1 MNPSLSWPT
10 AAPLLPLSTV
20 RPMLDRLASLVNT
33 HEDDAVL
40 VPGLAVNEEEVAAN
54 PPPALEQLT
63 DELGAI
69 TVQGLTMLTLV
80 VENRTDVGPYTLL
93 GGPTT
98 YYPLYETPESAVV
111 LTLDEDGAPGAVYGI
126 GEDLALQFAAPDLA
140 TYLDLFADALEATLD
155 ALAQRGPAA
164 DDTATARA
172 DAAEQLMDGHLF
184 AALLGMVELDGIP
197 EIPVQDPVDV
207 EIAGLPEGALAV
219 ADLRTAP
226 LGSRVDLMEIEVPG
240 DPLEMHLAWREGGRV
255 IVVLG
260 D

>member
-20 RPMLDRLASLVNT
+20 RPVLDRLASLVNT

-98 YYPLYETPESAVV
+98 
-111 LTLDEDGAPGAVYGI
+111 
-126 GEDLALQFAAPDLA
+126 
-140 TYLDLFADALEATLD
+140 
-155 ALAQRGPAA
+155 
-164 DDTATARA
+164 
-172 DAAEQLMDGHLF
+172 
-184 AALLGMVELDGIP
+184 
-197 EIPVQDPVDV
+197 
-207 EIAGLPEGALAV
+207 
-219 ADLRTAP
+219 
-226 LGSRVDLMEIEVPG
+226 
-240 DPLEMHLAWREGGRV
+240 
-255 IVVLG
+255 
-260 D
+260 